1 MELKTRILFMGAAT
15 GWTLTALLF
24 LLLSG
29 KQKPVLTRKPVFVL
43 EPLFP
48 AGRLLRKTLHL
59 PDRQENNRLRKLLE
73 FNSPAEAR
81 DIARNASAASGTYWL
96 MLMPVLLMVFALS
109 GSVGLFLLEL
119 ALLVFLSVLF
129 DLWLDRELKKRHDA
143 FRTEFPSMLT
153 ELALMVGAGIPA
165 SSALD
170 RVSLASDGL
179 LYQELRRSVENQ
191 KNGMTAEQ
199 ALEELSTRV
208 PLREMRKFI
217 SLYRQ
222 NQVKGGPDFALLL
235 DEMAAGAWVQRKNHA
250 RAQGELAEQ
259 KLLIPTVLMFIG
271 ILLIVI
277 VPAFRNIL

>member
-1 MELKTRILFMGAAT
+1 MEMKTRILLMGAAT
-15 GWTLTALLF
+15 GWTLAALLL
-24 LLLSG
+24 LLLSR
-29 KQKPVLTRKPVFVL
+29 KQKQILTGKPVFFL
-43 EPLFP
+43 EALFP
-48 AGRLLRKTLHL
+48 AGRLLRKLLHL
-59 PDRQENNRLRKLLE
+59 PDRQEKNRLRKLLE
-73 FNSPAEAR
+73 FSSPAEAKN
-81 DIARNASAASGTYWL
+81 IARNASAAASTYWL
-96 MLMPVLLMVFALS
+96 ILMPVLLMVFALS
-109 GSVGLFLLEL
+109 GNAGLFLLEL

-153 ELALMVGAGIPA
+153 ELALMVGVGIPA
-165 SSALD
+165 SAALE
-170 RVSLASDGL
+170 RVSNASDGL

-191 KNGMTAEQ
+191 KNGMSADR
-199 ALEELSTRV
+199 ALEELSVRC

-222 NQVKGGPDFALLL
+222 NLVKGGPDFALLL